1 MKKYIGLL
9 LMLFSLEATAQLH
22 MKANLQTNHLW
33 RGIVVADGLVITGD
47 VNYSLCNGLFNL
59 GFWGGTNT
67 RGTYKEFNNHIS
79 FQYKGFSLAL
89 WDTYN
94 FSTGATYNNKEF
106 FNYKAHS
113 TGRFLDAIL
122 NYYCGERFP
131 LLISWS
137 TIVFGR
143 DRNKENTANKYSTF
157 CYLEYPIYTKSR
169 WHADAGIG
177 GAFALNKAGSKT
189 NFYGNTNGIVH
200 VLLKVTFDWTLAKHT
215 MPIHACMVWNPQADR
230 AFFQLGIQLFNL

>member
-33 RGIVVADGLVITGD
+33 RGIEVADGLVITGD

-94 FSTGATYNNKEF
+94 FSTGATYNNPKIR
-106 FNYKAHS
+106 NYH
-113 TGRFLDAIL
+113 
-122 NYYCGERFP
+122 
-131 LLISWS
+131 
-137 TIVFGR
+137 
-143 DRNKENTANKYSTF
+143 
-157 CYLEYPIYTKSR
+157 
-169 WHADAGIG
+169 
-177 GAFALNKAGSKT
+177 
-189 NFYGNTNGIVH
+189 
-200 VLLKVTFDWTLAKHT
+200 
-215 MPIHACMVWNPQADR
+215 PIHD
-230 AFFQLGIQLFNL
+230 

>member
-33 RGIVVADGLVITGD
+33 RGIEVADGLVITGD

-106 FNYKAHS
+106 FKLQSSQYRTLFRCNIELLLWGKIS
-113 TGRFLDAIL
+113 SFNIL
-122 NYYCGERFP
+122 VNDSFR
-131 LLISWS
+131 S
-137 TIVFGR
+137 
-143 DRNKENTANKYSTF
+143 
-157 CYLEYPIYTKSR
+157 
-169 WHADAGIG
+169 
-177 GAFALNKAGSKT
+177 
-189 NFYGNTNGIVH
+189 
-200 VLLKVTFDWTLAKHT
+200 
-215 MPIHACMVWNPQADR
+215 
-230 AFFQLGIQLFNL
+230 

>member
-33 RGIVVADGLVITGD
+33 RGIEVADGLVITGD

-67 RGTYKEFNNHIS
+67 QGTYKEFNNHIS

-131 LLISWS
+131 LPKFRSIL
-137 TIVFGR
+137 V
-143 DRNKENTANKYSTF
+143 
-157 CYLEYPIYTKSR
+157 
-169 WHADAGIG
+169 
-177 GAFALNKAGSKT
+177 
-189 NFYGNTNGIVH
+189 
-200 VLLKVTFDWTLAKHT
+200 
-215 MPIHACMVWNPQADR
+215 
-230 AFFQLGIQLFNL
+230 

>member
-1 MKKYIGLL
+1 
-9 LMLFSLEATAQLH
+9 MLFSLEATAQLH

-33 RGIVVADGLVITGD
+33 RGIEVADGLVITGD

-131 LLISWS
+131 LLISCIIRKS
-137 TIVFGR
+137 KFPQNPKRSVRFSGKRTKRSVQKR
-143 DRNKENTANKYSTF
+143 KARNTQKAE
-157 CYLEYPIYTKSR
+157 TK
-169 WHADAGIG
+169 
-177 GAFALNKAGSKT
+177 
-189 NFYGNTNGIVH
+189 
-200 VLLKVTFDWTLAKHT
+200 VL
-215 MPIHACMVWNPQADR
+215 
-230 AFFQLGIQLFNL
+230 

>member
-33 RGIVVADGLVITGD
+33 RGIEVADGLVITGD

-67 RGTYKEFNNHIS
+67 QGTYKEFNNHIS

-189 NFYGNTNGIVH
+189 NF
-200 VLLKVTFDWTLAKHT
+200 F
-215 MPIHACMVWNPQADR
+215 MV
-230 AFFQLGIQLFNL
+230 IQMGLYMFC